1 MDTDSREGRGHPPG
15 GEPSWLTGQPCKG
28 PVAAVCLGAP
38 GGRLARLERKVVTEG
53 SDSDC
58 FTASKKFI
66 LVHTPTNKISSVGV
80 VVSCTEQPQLHATNS
95 GEFSFHFYSVT
106 NIF

>member
-15 GEPSWLTGQPCKG
+15 GEPSWLRGQPCKG
-28 PVAAVCLGAP
+28 PGAAVCLGAP
-38 GGRLARLERKVVTEG
+38 GGRLAKLERKAVTEG

-58 FTASKKFI
+58 LTASKKFI
-66 LVHTPTNKISSVGV
+66 LVHTPTNNLSSVGV
-80 VVSCTEQPQLHATNS
+80 VVSYTEQPQLHATNS
-95 GEFSFHFYSVT
+95 GKFSFHFYSVT